1 MEVIRYVYLDEALT
15 LEAPNIPPE
24 VIARGT
30 RHHPDR
36 LDVVMFSAEDVDRGQ
51 LAAKRR
57 IIRPPNKKPYLG
69 PLEID
74 PRGGFWVGRMVHLL
88 TPSKER
94 LN

>member
-1 MEVIRYVYLDEALT
+1 
-15 LEAPNIPPE
+15 
-24 VIARGT
+24 
-30 RHHPDR
+30 
-36 LDVVMFSAEDVDRGQ
+36 MFSAEDVDRGQ

-69 PLEID
+69 SLEID